1 MRAHQVAALAA
12 AGAAIAASALGSLW
26 ARDSAPAASEGCHVV
41 SHRGDRT
48 TGFTEEGMPALE
60 RAVADGAEWLEVDTY
75 ATRDNVPYLSHD
87 STVDRTTAGSGSVDS
102 LTAEQMDA
110 IPLDDGSRQLR
121 ADEALQLAKR
131 SDVRILL
138 ELRGLGTD
146 PAATM
151 EALAA
156 DIEAAGTDR
165 VVVESI
171 SAAWLGQM
179 KALLPKVETVLVTY
193 AGSGLPSVGKLRAA
207 HADGSVV
214 DQTIVTDRW
223 LTTMAAARMDVFVY
237 VSNSPTDWSRFAG
250 KVAGDLTDQ
259 VPKFIA
265 WATPANCSSRP

>member
-1 MRAHQVAALAA
+1 
-12 AGAAIAASALGSLW
+12 
-26 ARDSAPAASEGCHVV
+26 
-41 SHRGDRT
+41 
-48 TGFTEEGMPALE
+48 MPALE
-60 RAVADGAEWLEVDTY
+60 KAVSDGAEWLEVDTY
-75 ATRDNVPYLSHD
+75 ATRDNVSYLSHD
-87 STVDRTTAGSGSVDS
+87 STVDRTTPGSGSVVS
-102 LTAEQMDA
+102 KTAAQMDA

-131 SDVRILL
+131 SDRRILL

-151 EALAA
+151 DALAA
-156 DIEAAGTDR
+156 SIRAAGTDR

-171 SAAWLGQM
+171 SATWLGQI

-193 AGSGLPSVGKLRAA
+193 AGSGLPSVAKLRAA

-237 VSNSPTDWSRFAG
+237 VSNSPSDWSRFAG

-259 VPKFIA
+259 VPKFVE
-265 WATPANCSSRP
+265 WATPANCRPRP